1 MRKKY
6 ITLLVAFMMF
16 LTIVLSG
23 CTNGNS
29 NTASNTGKDGN
40 TTSTNTQKNQN
51 NSQNNEQIPSQEQVT
66 VSEEEAIKLV
76 LEKVPGATEQ
86 NVKIKLEYDDGY
98 YKYDGD
104 IIYEQKEYDFEIDAY
119 SGEFLEWSEEKI

>member
-1 MRKKY
+1 MYAVLKVHKFK
-6 ITLLVAFMMF
+6 TVG
-16 LTIVLSG
+16 LTVFF
-23 CTNGNS
+23 C
-29 NTASNTGKDGN
+29 
-40 TTSTNTQKNQN
+40 QN
-51 NSQNNEQIPSQEQVT
+51 LYK
-66 VSEEEAIKLV
+66 IKLV

-119 SGEFLEWSEEKI
+119 SGEFLEWSEEKL